1 MNFLNLAAQIGKI
14 HNMHNMDKLCL
25 DQTFSLPWTSAGN
38 PLAPH
43 CCLAILGTL
52 LHHGHL
58 LSYSE
63 GEVILGEEFLFM
75 FCNRSSSVW
84 EEMARP
90 LLKRTPPAVSS
101 SGRRGF
107 SGLMAMLW
115 AFASW
120 IFSSSI
126 AWAVSGVSTSLLH
139 PGLTHCKRAMVP
151 SSSLEILPY
160 K

>member
-1 MNFLNLAAQIGKI
+1 
-14 HNMHNMDKLCL
+14 MHNMDKLCL

-90 LLKRTPPAVSS
+90 LLKSSQLRSPRLFRFNGDAV
-101 SGRRGF
+101 
-107 SGLMAMLW
+107 GLCIVDLQQLYSLGSVWRVHLLAASRPHALQ
-115 AFASW
+115 AGHGTKLFTGDFA
-120 IFSSSI
+120 
-126 AWAVSGVSTSLLH
+126 V
-139 PGLTHCKRAMVP
+139 
-151 SSSLEILPY
+151 
-160 K
+160 